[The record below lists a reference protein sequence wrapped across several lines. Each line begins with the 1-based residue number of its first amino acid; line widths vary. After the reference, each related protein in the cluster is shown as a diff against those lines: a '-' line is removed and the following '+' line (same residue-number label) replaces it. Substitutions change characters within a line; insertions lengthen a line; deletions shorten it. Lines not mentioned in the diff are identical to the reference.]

1 MYALRP
7 LRLSTQHS
15 LARFWLAAVLVC
27 ALLVVQFGLNQHVVE
42 HAAQATHTIQLSS
55 AVTVTSPTAS
65 LDNFTHA
72 PDDSTCLL
80 CVEHKAHGSGMTSH
94 AVPLVTETARI
105 FAAVALAPNAPYLAP
120 ERASQRAPPQTL

>member
-1 MYALRP
+1 M
-7 LRLSTQHS
+7 
-15 LARFWLAAVLVC
+15 LVC

-42 HAAQATHTIQLSS
+42 HAAHATHSMQLS
-55 AVTVTSPTAS
+55 AAITTASPTTS
-65 LDNFTHA
+65 LDNNVTHA

-94 AVPLVTETARI
+94 VLPLVTEAARI

-120 ERASQRAPPQTL
+120 ERASQRAPPHTL